1 MKTEA
6 DTKEDPLALI
16 ELIKFCSCEPVA
28 KTVQI

>member
-16 ELIKFCSCEPVA
+16 KFCSCEPVA
-28 KTVQI
+28 RTVQI